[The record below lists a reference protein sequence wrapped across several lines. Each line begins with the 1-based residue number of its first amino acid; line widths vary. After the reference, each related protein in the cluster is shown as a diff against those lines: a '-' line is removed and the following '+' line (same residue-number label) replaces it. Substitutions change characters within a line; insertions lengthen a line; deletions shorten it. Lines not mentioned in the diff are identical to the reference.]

1 MTFMMKAGMTRS
13 LMMSTALR
21 KQTINTLK
29 LGHYSKRTIKT
40 YLDWLIRLSQHYNR
54 SPAVLSEQEVQ
65 AFLLYLIEK
74 RKLAWSTVN
83 QALASFRFLYE
94 KVLHQE
100 RSELRVPARRKV
112 TRRACVYSTEQ
123 VARLLAAAH
132 NPKHRALLMCV
143 YGAGLRVSEVVVL
156 KPKHLESD
164 RGLIRVEDGKGCKDR
179 YTVLPDRL
187 LRELRDY
194 YRCFRPGEW
203 LFFGRDRSKPM
214 PIGSAQKIFYLVR
227 NRAGIDHGGIH
238 TLRHSF
244 ATHMLE
250 AGADIFEIKRM
261 MGHSAIK
268 TTAGYIH
275 ISKEHLMSVESPLD
289 TLPR

>member
-1 MTFMMKAGMTRS
+1 
-13 LMMSTALR
+13 MSTALR
-21 KQTINTLK
+21 ERTLDTLT
-29 LGHYSKRTIKT
+29 LGYYSERTIKT
-40 YLDWLIRLSQHYNR
+40 YIDWLVRISQHYNR
-54 SPAVLSEQEVQ
+54 SPAELTEAEVQ
-65 AFLLYLIEK
+65 AFLLYLIEGK
-74 RKLAWSTVN
+74 TLAWSTVN
-83 QALASFRFLYE
+83 QALAAFRFLHE

-100 RSELRVPARRKV
+100 RGELRVPARRKV

-123 VARLLAAAH
+123 VAHLLAVAC

-143 YGAGLRVSEVVVL
+143 YGAGLRVSEVVML
-156 KPKHLESD
+156 KPRHLESD
-164 RGLIRVEDGKGCKDR
+164 RGLIRIEQGKGRKDR

-187 LRELRDY
+187 RQELRDY

-238 TLRHSF
+238 TLRHCF

-250 AGADIFEIKRM
+250 AGANIFEIKRM
-261 MGHSAIK
+261 MGHSALK